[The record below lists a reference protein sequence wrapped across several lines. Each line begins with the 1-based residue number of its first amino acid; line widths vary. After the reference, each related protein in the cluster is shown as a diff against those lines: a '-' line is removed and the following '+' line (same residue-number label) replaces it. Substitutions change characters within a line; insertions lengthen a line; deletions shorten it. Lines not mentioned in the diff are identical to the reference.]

1 MCHTCSAYNDGLICV
16 SAKTLLKYLDG
27 IKEFCSDV
35 VEKVVNFFKGLFSNE
50 EQQDDTETFTEEE
63 CKNGVSE
70 TEVSD
75 DTECTCDACVICTNA
90 TEDSIP
96 IHLKKEGVLIHLHLQ
111 Y

>member
-1 MCHTCSAYNDGLICV
+1 MGEFDVTDVI
-16 SAKTLLKYLDG
+16 DG

-63 CKNGVSE
+63 FKNGVSE

-75 DTECTCDACVICTNA
+75 D
-90 TEDSIP
+90 
-96 IHLKKEGVLIHLHLQ
+96 K
-111 Y
+111 